1 MSMFRVRSIQVDHGD
16 SLLVS
21 YTSDGHV
28 RHLLVDGGPANPSK
42 TLQKVLNKV
51 LGEEGVNGRLRLEA
65 LVVTH
70 YDLDHIEG
78 VIELLQQ
85 KPSWLEIG
93 DVWFNGYEHLQ
104 PADKLGPAQ
113 GDKLS
118 RLIRSL
124 GLPWNASFP
133 NDRAGGEGGA
143 IHQGVLP
150 VTLPGGLE
158 VRVLSPDEPGLKALA
173 RVWTN
178 PQSPPP
184 DEGVVHGDSLGPNDR
199 WPLNDYRDYRIGG
212 FTADGSTPNRSSIA
226 LLLTFD
232 NKRVLLAADALASV
246 VTSGLKMHLPDIRPI
261 DLLKVSHHGSKRNT
275 DRDLL
280 DRINCRRFLI
290 STSGAKH
297 KHPDFDL
304 IALLLSRNNCPD
316 IIFNYGK
323 GHWPGEWRNKPP
335 SWRFNA
341 VFPRSNDLFVDI
353 EL

>member
-1 MSMFRVRSIQVDHGD
+1 MLRVRSLQVKHGD

-21 YTSDGHV
+21 YTSDDHV
-28 RHLLVDGGPANPSK
+28 YHLLVDGGPAGSWD
-42 TLQKVLNKV
+42 TLHDVLKKVLE
-51 LGEEGVNGRLRLEA
+51 EEGVDGRLRLEA

-78 VIELLQQ
+78 VIELLRN

-93 DVWFNGYEHLQ
+93 DVWFNGYDHLQ
-104 PADKLGPAQ
+104 PTDMLGPAQ
-113 GDKLS
+113 GETLS
-118 RLIRSL
+118 ELIRTL
-124 GLPWNASFP
+124 GLPWNARFR
-133 NDRAGGEGGA
+133 NDKAGNNRGT

-150 VTLPGGLE
+150 VLLPGELE
-158 VRVLSPDEPGLKALA
+158 VRVLSPDLAGLQALA
-173 RVWTN
+173 KLWTH

-184 DEGVVHGDSLGPNDR
+184 DEEVVFDDSLGPKDQ
-199 WPLNDYRDYRIGG
+199 WPPEDYDEYQIEG
-212 FTADGSTPNRSSIA
+212 FTADGSTANRSSIA

-232 NKRVLLAADALASV
+232 NKRVLLAADALPSV
-246 VTSGLKMHLPDIRPI
+246 VTNGLKKHLSDLRPI

-280 DRINCRRFLI
+280 DRIDCQRFLI

-304 IALLLSRNNCPD
+304 VALLLSRNNCPD

-341 VFPRSNDLFVDI
+341 VFPRPDDLFVDI